1 MNDADIV
8 VVGIGADGWSGLGD
22 TSRDELRAA
31 TVIAGSAR
39 QLDLLPELAARRHV
53 WSTPMVD
60 DLHTVLDTHIDD
72 RLHILASGDPMF
84 HGVGTTIIRHV
95 GADRVRVIPAVSSAS
110 LAAARLGWDLTDT
123 RIVSLVSAPVSALA
137 RDVSDGVR
145 LLILSRDHTSPEAIA
160 AQLTRSGHGE
170 SRLTV
175 LEQLGGADETIAHGT
190 ASTWS
195 RPAGDR
201 LNIVA
206 VECVG
211 PSSSRQAGLPDT
223 AFDNDGQLT
232 KTAVRAMTV
241 TALRP
246 APGQMLWDIGG
257 GAGSVA
263 IEWLRSESNCH
274 AVVFESDAT
283 RRERILGNAD
293 RLGVSTTITVAG
305 EAPQALHGAPTPD
318 AVFIGGGLCTDGM
331 VEACW
336 AALRTGGIIV
346 ANAVTIESEAAV
358 LHWHRTHGGELR
370 RVHLEHAAP
379 LGSMTTWRP
388 VLPVTQW
395 IATKE
400 QP

>member
-1 MNDADIV
+1 MNEADIV
-8 VVGIGADGWSGLGD
+8 VVGVGADGWNGLGD
-22 TSRDELRAA
+22 TARDELRRA
-31 TVIAGSAR
+31 TLIAGSTR
-39 QLDLLPELAARRHV
+39 QLDLLPELAARRHA
-53 WSTPMVD
+53 WSSPMVD
-60 DLHTVLDTHIDD
+60 DLHAVLDAAPQTPV
-72 RLHILASGDPMF
+72 HILASGDPMF

-123 RIVSLVSAPVSALA
+123 RIVSLVSAPVSSLA
-137 RDVSDGVR
+137 RDISDGVR
-145 LLILSRDHTSPEAIA
+145 LLILSRDATTPEAVA
-160 AQLTRSGHGE
+160 AHLTRSGHGE
-170 SRLTV
+170 SPVTV
-175 LEQLGGADETIAHGT
+175 LEQLGGTDEAIAQGT
-190 ASTWS
+190 ANTWS

-211 PSSSRQAGLPDT
+211 PASSRQSGLPDT
-223 AFDNDGQLT
+223 DFDNDGQLT
-232 KTAVRAMTV
+232 KTAVRALTIA
-241 TALRP
+241 ALRP
-246 APGQMLWDIGG
+246 APGQLLWDIGG

-263 IEWLRSESNCH
+263 IEWSRTESNCR
-274 AVVFESDAT
+274 AVVFETNAT
-283 RRERILGNAD
+283 RRERIVGNAD
-293 RLGVSTTITVAG
+293 RLGVGTTITVAG

-318 AVFIGGGLCTDGM
+318 AIFIGGGLCTDDM
-331 VEACW
+331 VEVCW
-336 AALRTGGIIV
+336 SALRAGGIIV

-358 LHWHRTHGGELR
+358 LQWHRTHGGELR

-400 QP
+400 HS

>member
-1 MNDADIV
+1 MLDD
-8 VVGIGADGWSGLGD
+8 
-22 TSRDELRAA
+22 LRA
-31 TVIAGSAR
+31 
-39 QLDLLPELAARRHV
+39 
-53 WSTPMVD
+53 
-60 DLHTVLDTHIDD
+60 VLDAPPETPV
-72 RLHILASGDPMF
+72 HILASGDPMF

-95 GADRVRVIPAVSSAS
+95 GADRVRVVPTVSSAS

-123 RIVSLVSAPVSALA
+123 RIVSLVTAPVTSLA

-145 LLILSRDHTSPEAIA
+145 LLILSRDATTPGAIA
-160 AQLTRSGHGE
+160 DHLTRSGHGE
-170 SRLTV
+170 SHVTV
-175 LEQLGGADETIAHGT
+175 LEQLGGADETIADGT
-190 ASTWS
+190 ANTWS
-195 RPAGDR
+195 RAPGDR

-211 PSSSRQAGLPDT
+211 PASSRQPGLPDT
-223 AFDNDGQLT
+223 DFDNDGQLT
-232 KTAVRAMTV
+232 KTAVRALTV

-246 APGQMLWDIGG
+246 APGQLLWDIGG
-257 GAGSVA
+257 GAGSVV
-263 IEWLRSESNCH
+263 IEWLRTENSCR
-274 AVVFESDAT
+274 AVVFETDPT

-293 RLGVSTTITVAG
+293 RLGVGTTITVAG

-318 AVFIGGGLCTDGM
+318 AVFIGGGLCTDGI
-331 VEACW
+331 VEASW
-336 AALRTGGIIV
+336 SALRPGGILV

-395 IATKE
+395 IVTKE
-400 QP
+400 QS

>member
-1 MNDADIV
+1 MSETDFV
-8 VVGIGADGWSGLGD
+8 VIGIGADGWNGLGD
-22 TSRDELRAA
+22 TARDELRRA
-31 TVIAGSAR
+31 TLIAGSPR
-39 QLDLLPELAARRHV
+39 QLDLLPELAARRHA
-53 WSTPMVD
+53 WSSPMVD
-60 DLHTVLDTHIDD
+60 DLHAVLDAPPETPV
-72 RLHILASGDPMF
+72 HILASGDPMF

-95 GADRVRVIPAVSSAS
+95 GADRVRIVPTVSSAS

-123 RIVSLVSAPVSALA
+123 RIVSLVTAPVTSLA
-137 RDVSDGVR
+137 RDISAGVR
-145 LLILSRDHTSPEAIA
+145 LLILSRDAGSPEAIA
-160 AQLTRSGHGE
+160 AQLIRSGHGE

-190 ASTWS
+190 AGTWN
-195 RPAGDR
+195 RPPGDR

-211 PSSSRQAGLPDT
+211 PASSRQSGLPDSE
-223 AFDNDGQLT
+223 FDNDGQLT
-232 KTAVRAMTV
+232 KTAVRALTV

-246 APGQMLWDIGG
+246 APGQLLWDVGG

-263 IEWLRSESNCH
+263 IEWLRTESTCR
-274 AVVFESDAT
+274 AVVFETDPT
-283 RRERILGNAD
+283 RRERILGNAE
-293 RLGVSTTITVAG
+293 RLGVGTTITVDG

-318 AVFIGGGLCTDGM
+318 AIFIGGGLCTDGM

-336 AALRTGGIIV
+336 SALRPGGTIV
-346 ANAVTIESEAAV
+346 ANAVTIESETAV

-400 QP
+400 HS